1 MAHGFYVLF
10 SNLLFNETHDMS
22 NQNKFQFNRP
32 CSNFFHISC
41 FSNNCAILNLYII
54 QNTLSSCLWFFLS
67 LVFQAVH
74 STVTPYGL
82 KTSCLGAH
90 LDTCTLPFEK
100 HLHFI
105 DQSNSRLVMNT
116 AYPASFEL
124 LHHTVP
130 HYSRN
135 IDWGG
140 LRLLAWVVFHF

>member
-1 MAHGFYVLF
+1 M
-10 SNLLFNETHDMS
+10 FNELHDMS

-41 FSNNCAILNLYII
+41 FSNNCAILNLCII

-105 DQSNSRLVMNT
+105 DQSNSRLFMNT
-116 AYPASFEL
+116 VCLASFEL
-124 LHHTVP
+124 LLSSITSMTMVSFCIIWMLLPIHPCNTCI
-130 HYSRN
+130 SRKPPP
-135 IDWGG
+135 
-140 LRLLAWVVFHF
+140 FSF